1 MKIKSN
7 FSLKKVDLGFL
18 LTETGGGFRIMQ
30 NWIERYV
37 VLVDGLMFLYMDLD
51 EENDEPLHMKGVMV
65 LALNMNYE
73 CVEYVL

>member
-1 MKIKSN
+1 
-7 FSLKKVDLGFL
+7 
-18 LTETGGGFRIMQ
+18 MQ

-51 EENDEPLHMKGVMV
+51 EENDEPLHMKGIMV
-65 LALNMNYE
+65 LPLNMKYE